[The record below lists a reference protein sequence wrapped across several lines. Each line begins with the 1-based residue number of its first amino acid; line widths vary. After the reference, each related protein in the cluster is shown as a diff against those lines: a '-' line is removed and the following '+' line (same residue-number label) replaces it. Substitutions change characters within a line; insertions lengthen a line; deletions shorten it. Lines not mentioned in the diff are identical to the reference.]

1 MKPDEWE
8 LAGWRYFSKVE
19 RSSYWKDPPKK
30 ERKKTHQKKREN
42 THKKREKDHKKR
54 RKLDPPKKK
63 GQNDQQ
69 KIDFDFGKM
78 ILII

>member
-42 THKKREKDHKKR
+42 TQKKREKDH
-54 RKLDPPKKK
+54 PKKGEK
-63 GQNDQQ
+63 
-69 KIDFDFGKM
+69 
-78 ILII
+78 

>member
-19 RSSYWKDPPKK
+19 RSSYGEDPPKK
-30 ERKKTHQKKREN
+30 RKKREN
-42 THKKREKDHKKR
+42 THKKREKR
-54 RKLDPPKKK
+54 A
-63 GQNDQQ
+63 QN
-69 KIDFDFGKM
+69 IDFDFGKM

>member
-1 MKPDEWE
+1 MNGSW
-8 LAGWRYFSKVE
+8 LAGDIFQRL
-19 RSSYWKDPPKK
+19 RDHLAG
-30 ERKKTHQKKREN
+30 KTHQKKKEKRP
-42 THKKREKDHKKR
+42 TKKRGKTPTKKEKKTIQKKGEKEIR
-54 RKLDPPKKK
+54 QKK

>member
-19 RSSYWKDPPKK
+19 RSSCWKDPPKK
-30 ERKKTHQKKREN
+30 ERKKTHQKREKRP
-42 THKKREKDHKKR
+42 TKKREKI
-54 RKLDPPKKK
+54 DPPKK
-63 GQNDQQ
+63 GQNDPQ